1 VLVALGLGVAL
12 AVVAVVVVG
21 AVGGGRSDGAGG
33 PLAWAGKPRVLTP
46 ASLPRDR
53 VLSGRLR
60 NRSLRRVR
68 IEARDVR
75 IEAAGGTRVEGTATF
90 VGTFLHGLYPPTGE
104 PGKLSESEL
113 RRTGRLAVIEPR
125 ETVPVTLAWRLEE
138 GEPGP
143 VRVDYGEGSL
153 PLPR

>member
-1 VLVALGLGVAL
+1 MGGEATRPHARVAAERPR
-12 AVVAVVVVG
+12 AERAAPQRIPPAHADQG
-21 AVGGGRSDGAGG
+21 AR
-33 PLAWAGKPRVLTP
+33 RP
-46 ASLPRDR
+46 A
-53 VLSGRLR
+53 R
-60 NRSLRRVR
+60 NRRG
-68 IEARDVR
+68 A
-75 IEAAGGTRVEGTATF
+75 RVEGTATF
-90 VGTFLHGLYPPTGE
+90 VSSFLHGLYPPTRE